1 MDISYFAAWK
11 VKICSA
17 SLPLRDLQSSTKGVA
32 PIINGRR
39 GETVVLAWETSEKKR
54 NLNLTLGRNPLDL
67 GESKGDRK
75 TFQIGDQ
82 HDKIM
87 EVWGREKELNGG
99 MGFVFFFSFFFFL
112 LCRSTIWNLSS
123 PTGDGTCS
131 PCDGSTDSLDH

>member
-17 SLPLRDLQSSTKGVA
+17 SLPLRDLQTSTKGVA
-32 PIINGRR
+32 PIINARR
-39 GETVVLAWETSEKKR
+39 GEIVVLAWKTSEKKR
-54 NLNLTLGRNPLDL
+54 NLNLTLGRNPLNL

-75 TFQIGDQ
+75 TFQIGHQ

-99 MGFVFFFSFFFFL
+99 MGFGCCFFFAVQEHHMESEFPD
-112 LCRSTIWNLSS
+112 RGWNLF
-123 PTGDGTCS
+123 P
-131 PCDGSTDSLDH
+131 L